1 MSDTEEFEPRGITV
15 RDIDS
20 AKFIAAYAE
29 HLKNSDKF
37 EAPAWA
43 DTVKTAVFKEMCPS
57 DEDWYYIR
65 AASVARKIY
74 LRPGTGV
81 GALRRWYGGKYRRG
95 TRTEHY
101 RQANSGIIRSILQGL
116 EEMRVVEKAGAK
128 GRKVTRVGQQ
138 DLDRIAG
145 GIANNDEDD
154 E

>member
-1 MSDTEEFEPRGITV
+1 MSETEFEPRGITV
-15 RDIDS
+15 RDIPCD
-20 AKFIAAYAE
+20 KFIAAYAE

-43 DTVKTAVFKEMCPS
+43 DTVKTGVFKEMCPL
-57 DEDWYYIR
+57 DEDWYYTR

-81 GALRRWYGGKYRRG
+81 GALQRWYGGSYRRG
-95 TRTEHY
+95 TRTEHF
-101 RQANSGIIRSILQGL
+101 RKANSGVIRSILQGL
-116 EEMRVVEKAGAK
+116 EEMRVLEKDGAS

-145 GIANNDEDD
+145 GVAREDE